1 MRIGLIGCGERAIE
15 HIGGYRRCPGVEI
28 VLADA
33 DPECARAFGER
44 EGLGWVRSAAEI
56 FADPTIDAVDLCVP
70 AAARAPLIRGTLAA
84 DKDFLCDQ
92 PLCDTVA
99 EARELRD
106 LATRN
111 GRVGM
116 TGCGYRHAPAF
127 QKARAIL
134 GDAYGTGASPVIG
147 KLSVATMRIGAR
159 GAAAELRPCRSGDA
173 EVSDA
178 ALNEMLLHLLDV
190 AVWYFGPIERVEL
203 MVGEALRPRR
213 KPGHAPESGDARDFV
228 VVRCAT
234 RTGLPIVMQ
243 ADLLSPCFSQMI
255 EVQGENGAIML
266 SNQTGVPQFV
276 FAATAANG
284 YRAGR
289 TALSGGPVD
298 LFAAQ
303 TAAFVAAARDRK
315 PDQRDALADC
325 VHVVEALEMLRGGPR
340 G

>member
-1 MRIGLIGCGERAIE
+1 MRIGLIGCGGRAIE
-15 HIGGYRRCPGVEI
+15 HVGGYRRCPGVEI

-56 FADPTIDAVDLCVP
+56 FADPTIGAVDLCVP

-92 PLCDTVA
+92 PLCDTAA

-134 GDAYGTGASPVIG
+134 GDAYETGTSPVIG

-159 GAAAELRPCRSGDA
+159 GSERRHCRSGDG
-173 EVSDA
+173 A
-178 ALNEMLLHLLDV
+178 ALTEMLLHLLDI
-190 AVWYFGPIERVEL
+190 AVWYFGPIERIAL

-213 KPGHAPESGDARDFV
+213 KLGHAPESRDARDFV

-234 RTGLPIVMQ
+234 RIGLPIVMQ

-255 EVQGENGAIML
+255 EVQGDNGAIML
-266 SNQTGVPQFV
+266 SNQAGVPQFV
-276 FAATAANG
+276 FAAAAANG

-289 TALSGGPVD
+289 TDLSGGPVD

-325 VHVVEALEMLRGGPR
+325 VHVVEALEMLRGRSR